1 MEMGK
6 EEGGG
11 INTRLDKLIEVLEPK
26 KKRGK
31 QPRLPKLKKS
41 KLIQNYALVLYI
53 MDNHVADFEWIKIE
67 NDYIYIRR
75 TNTYHLATAGF
86 VMNLKLKNKSV
97 PLIIQPVWSLEP
109 LTEETFDPVKHFD
122 KTIKAN
128 KGANPQK
135 VLITLM
141 EQANLKIKGKMG
153 GKAMLWIVIG
163 IIVALYMVMQIFG
176 KGG

>member
-1 MEMGK
+1 MDMEQ
-6 EEGGG
+6 EQGG
-11 INTRLDKLIEVLEPK
+11 INTKLKKLIEVLEPK
-26 KKRGK
+26 KKTK
-31 QPRLPKLKKS
+31 KPKLPKLKKS

-67 NDYIYIRR
+67 NDYIYIKR
-75 TNTYHLATAGF
+75 TNSFHLATAGY
-86 VMNLKLKNKSV
+86 VMNLKLKNKTV

-109 LTEETFDPVKHFD
+109 LTEETFDPVKHYE
-122 KTIKAN
+122 KTIISN

-153 GKAMLWIVIG
+153 GKAMLWLG
-163 IIVALYMVMQIFG
+163 IIVIIILYFLMQLLG

>member
-1 MEMGK
+1 MELEQGQ
-6 EEGGG
+6 GTG
-11 INTRLDKLIEVLEPK
+11 INTKLAELIEVLEPK
-26 KKRGK
+26 SKKTK
-31 QPRLPKLKKS
+31 KPTLPKIKKS

-53 MDNHVADFEWIKIE
+53 MDNHVADFEWIKIQ

-75 TNTYHLATAGF
+75 TNSFHLATAGY
-86 VMNLKLKNKSV
+86 VMNLKLKNKTV
-97 PLIIQPVWSLEP
+97 PLIIQPAWSLEA
-109 LTEETFDPVKHFD
+109 LTEETFDPNKHYD
-122 KTIKAN
+122 KTIEAN

-153 GKAMLWIVIG
+153 SKAMIMVGVVVIVI
-163 IIVALYMVMQIFG
+163 LYLLMNLFG